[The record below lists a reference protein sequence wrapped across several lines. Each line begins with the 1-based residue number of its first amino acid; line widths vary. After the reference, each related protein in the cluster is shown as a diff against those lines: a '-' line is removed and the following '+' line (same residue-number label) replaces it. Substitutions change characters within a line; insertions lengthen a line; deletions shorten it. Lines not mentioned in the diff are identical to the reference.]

1 MKKKTKGTTKDKII
15 RPKAKPGDK
24 RIGNCFY
31 LKRSRIG
38 TNRIFES
45 AEDMIAAATE
55 YFQACD
61 ENPIFEVDYRGKD
74 VQEVRLPKHR
84 VYTYQGLCVFLGVNT
99 DYFNDFRA
107 RVRDKQDETSKAFTL
122 AIKWIDNVIYQNKFE
137 KAACGILNPMIIS
150 RDLGLKDQ
158 VENKVDASDQF
169 LEMMKRAG
177 SREDNSNNTEL

>member
-15 RPKAKPGDK
+15 KAKAKPGDK

-31 LKRSRIG
+31 LLRSKLGRD
-38 TNRIFES
+38 RIFERP
-45 AEDMIAAATE
+45 EDMKSAAIE
-55 YFQACD
+55 YFQAC
-61 ENPIFEVDYRGKD
+61 ENNPIFDTDFRGKD

-99 DYFNDFRA
+99 DYFNDFRTSL
-107 RVRDKQDETSKAFTL
+107 RNKTDEKSKAYSL
-122 AIKWIDNVIYQNKFE
+122 VIKWIDNVIYQNKYE

-177 SREDNSNNTEL
+177 SREDNSNNTEV